1 MAELTTALQRLQ
13 ALWAAGHHRKAL
25 ALAAKWPNLGTAKN
39 AITRGHAAA
48 NNPAIYREMKQDPD
62 QLVRDGLAA
71 LCSRY
76 NLPQGG
82 LT

>member
-1 MAELTTALQRLQ
+1 MAQLTSALQRLRD
-13 ALWAAGHHRKAL
+13 LWAAGQHRKAL
-25 ALAAKWPNLGTAKN
+25 ALAAKWHDLGTAKD

-48 NNPAIYREMKQDPD
+48 NNPAIYREMNKDPD

-76 NLPQGG
+76 QLPQGE
-82 LT
+82 